1 MSDTPLTCV
10 SCQYVN
16 NRHWNTTIA
25 KIIKYPTG
33 WECHH
38 PSSFSGGRVDRV
50 TGQVFKGRVEDCDEM
65 RMNGAQCGPDGR
77 LWMPNDKKGLFKL
90 IKKEST

>member
-16 NRHWNTTIA
+16 NRHWHTTIA
-25 KIIKYPTG
+25 KIIKFPIG

-77 LWMPNDKKGLFKL
+77 LWMPKSKKGLFKL